1 MLKNRVFYGVM
12 LVIAALIYIFTNTYY
27 TLTLLLACILLPL
40 ISFVLMLFSRNG
52 LTVRLELPAM
62 AEKETAVLAYELS
75 NTSFF
80 PAARVAFVVELEN
93 QMTGTGFQRKI
104 NATVGGHKKVDARLS
119 LQNSK
124 VGCIRVSTRKIRV
137 YDIFGLFTLKKKD
150 LQDQMMVIYPDLK
163 DISVS
168 MEKPVET
175 QGDGERYAVNRPG
188 QDVSEIFQLREY
200 TPGDE
205 VRKIHWK
212 LSSKID
218 RMMVRDFSLPL
229 NYSVFLLME
238 LTETSEDIIDTE
250 VELYLSLSKALLEN
264 GINHNLA
271 WYDSGEEAFHARTM
285 DDFEDLEIAMA
296 EILSSYPSKQQD
308 VALEYYMTSAYKNQR
323 SILLYVTSDP
333 VLDKIAEVEMVQ
345 RVHTILVYEKEE
357 IKTNAEQLIEVMS
370 AQVGSPFPE
379 IIV

>member
-1 MLKNRVFYGVM
+1 MFYGVM

-52 LTVRLELPAM
+52 LAVCLELPDM
-62 AEKETAVLAYELS
+62 AEKETAVLAYELI

-104 NATVGGHKKVDARLS
+104 NATVGGHQKVDAKLS
-119 LQNSK
+119 LKNSK

-175 QGDGERYAVNRPG
+175 QGDGERYAVDRPG

-200 TPGDE
+200 VPGDE

-238 LTETSEDIIDTE
+238 LTETSEDIIDTQ
-250 VELYLSLSKALLEN
+250 VELYLSLSKALLES

-271 WYDSGEEAFHARTM
+271 WYDSGEEAFHARAM
-285 DDFEDLEIAMA
+285 DDFEDLEMAMA

-308 VALEYYMTSAYKNQR
+308 AALEYYMTSAYKNQR

-345 RVHTILVYEKEE
+345 RVHTLLVYEKEE
-357 IKTNAEQLIEVMS
+357 IKVAAEQVIEVMP
-370 AQVGSPFPE
+370 AKVGVPFPE